1 MSRRFSRV
9 AGTVALSC
17 AALLALPAT
26 ATADPVADPLSVDS
40 LSQALTTLQ
49 QQGVAATDPALAAA
63 TAIADSRTD
72 VADTTD
78 ANPLAALDAANEIL
92 TKLGITPFFYP
103 TASINCAAVPGL
115 PLDIAPAVAGAAG
128 GPWPNMTLP
137 ALPAPLPQ
145 LPALNAVEKGETMFA
160 FVPAGI
166 VDDSGDKAGMQ
177 VAWFNVNTL
186 KGGFADMGGATTTLV
201 DSILENANLDP
212 ITTEIAR
219 GALTNFVAGLPAAGA
234 RLAPV
239 ETGSG
244 TVLAAVFGNV
254 THNTPTGEKSCFFFP
269 TVGLV
274 NVA

>member
-26 ATADPVADPLSVDS
+26 AAADPAPADP

-49 QQGVAATDPALAAA
+49 QQGAEATDPALAAA
-63 TAIADSRTD
+63 TAIANSRTD
-72 VADTTD
+72 VAETTD
-78 ANPLAALDAANEIL
+78 SNPLAALDAANEIL

-128 GPWPNMTLP
+128 GPWPNIGLP
-137 ALPAPLPQ
+137 SIPLLPQ

-186 KGGFADMGGATTTLV
+186 KGGFADMGGATNTLV
-201 DSILENANLDP
+201 DSILANANLDP

>member
-26 ATADPVADPLSVDS
+26 ATADPAPLDPLSTA
-40 LSQALTTLQ
+40 LSTLQ
-49 QQGVAATDPALAAA
+49 AQGTAAADPALAAA
-63 TAIADSRTD
+63 TAIADTRTD
-72 VADTTD
+72 VAETTD
-78 ANPLAALDAANEIL
+78 SNPLAALDAANEVL
-92 TKLGITPFFYP
+92 TSLGITPFFYP

-128 GPWPNMTLP
+128 GPWPNVKLP

-166 VDDSGDKAGMQ
+166 VDDSANKSGMQ

-201 DSILENANLDP
+201 ESIISNSGLTGIPADL
-212 ITTEIAR
+212 AR
-219 GALTNFVAGLPAAGA
+219 QALGNFVAGLPAAGA

-254 THNTPTGEKSCFFFP
+254 THNTPAGEKSCFFFP

>member
-26 ATADPVADPLSVDS
+26 AAADPAPSDP

-49 QQGVAATDPALAAA
+49 SQGAAAADPALAAA

-72 VADTTD
+72 VAETTD
-78 ANPLAALDAANEIL
+78 SNPLAALDAANEIL
-92 TKLGITPFFYP
+92 TGLGITPFFYP

-128 GPWPNMTLP
+128 GPWPNIGLP
-137 ALPAPLPQ
+137 AIPLLPQ

-166 VDDSGDKAGMQ
+166 VDDSGDKTGMQ

-201 DSILENANLDP
+201 ESILANANLDP

-269 TVGLV
+269 TVGLID
-274 NVA
+274 VA